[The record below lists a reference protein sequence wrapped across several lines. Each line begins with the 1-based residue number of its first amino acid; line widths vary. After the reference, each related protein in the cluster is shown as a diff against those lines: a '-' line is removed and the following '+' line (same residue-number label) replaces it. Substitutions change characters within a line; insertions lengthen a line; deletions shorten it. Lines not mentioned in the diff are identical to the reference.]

1 MDGPM
6 RGPEVVLTY
15 WRLFSLSFDDIC
27 VETERLDKRVESN
40 TLVVTTATSVTI
52 SKDTLRLV
60 FPHLDSNKKGL
71 VPKRSCRAS
80 LLLRFGCGCS
90 IYVEVH

>member
-71 VPKRSCRAS
+71 FISVCDQSEGVNTSHMRDK
-80 LLLRFGCGCS
+80 GQG
-90 IYVEVH
+90 H